1 MAGIAHQLARVARI
15 ADEVVEILDPVW
27 HGALILGFVSLLWLA
42 VGGLWL
48 ARRRR
53 IAARGASA

>member
-1 MAGIAHQLARVARI
+1 MLWPLVF
-15 ADEVVEILDPVW
+15 VVEHP
-27 HGALILGFVSLLWLA
+27 VSLLWLA